1 MKSFQELR
9 KELDE
14 INFKADAKKLE
25 ISRTKIKN
33 TDIFYHAGSKHC
45 SCIFYFQVCYKVN

>member
-14 INFKADAKKLE
+14 VNFKADAKKLE

-33 TDIFYHAGSKHC
+33 TEVFC
-45 SCIFYFQVCYKVN
+45 FN